1 MPAKTESKTDRLNNE
16 LEQIKFMLNSS
27 PKYLENYFDKLKN
40 DHLSALGGTATT
52 SFKEDEITK
61 KLDAYRIEF
70 LKKNV
75 FNNDEFKNEIIKM
88 IEIIELKIKNY
99 KETDFNTNNQDSDD
113 ECDDDEDDEDTDNDD
128 SDDDDDDGDDSD
140 EDEDDADDQDGE
152 DLKYKEI
159 KNLLQIEN
167 IKIKKN
173 LLSNRSF
180 ISLNKLNCKD
190 PFLLNGYESK
200 LIICLDECFCE
211 QSILSLKKK

>member
-1 MPAKTESKTDRLNNE
+1 MPTKTESKTDRLNNE
-16 LEQIKFMLNSS
+16 LEQIKFMFNSS
-27 PKYLENYFDKLKN
+27 QKYLQNYFDKLKN
-40 DHLSALGGTATT
+40 DHLSALGAES

-61 KLDAYRIEF
+61 KLDTYRIEC
-70 LKKNV
+70 LKKNE
-75 FNNDEFKNEIIKM
+75 FNNEEFKNEIQKM

-99 KETDFNTNNQDSDD
+99 KETDCNTNNQDSDD
-113 ECDDDEDDEDTDNDD
+113 ECDDNDEDTDNDD
-128 SDDDDDDGDDSD
+128 SDDDDEDDSD
-140 EDEDDADDQDGE
+140 EDEDDADDEDDEEE

-167 IKIKKN
+167 IKIKKKF
-173 LLSNRSF
+173 LSNRSF

>member
-1 MPAKTESKTDRLNNE
+1 MPTKTESKTDRLNNE
-16 LEQIKFMLNSS
+16 LEQIKFMFNSS
-27 PKYLENYFDKLKN
+27 QKYLENYFDKLKN
-40 DHLSALGGTATT
+40 DHLSALGAAS

-61 KLDAYRIEF
+61 KLDTYRIEC
-70 LKKNV
+70 LKKNE
-75 FNNDEFKNEIIKM
+75 FNNEEFKNEIQKM

-99 KETDFNTNNQDSDD
+99 KETDCNTNNQDSDD
-113 ECDDDEDDEDTDNDD
+113 ECDDNDEDEDTDNDD
-128 SDDDDDDGDDSD
+128 SDDDDDSD
-140 EDEDDADDQDGE
+140 EDEDDGDDEDEEE

-167 IKIKKN
+167 IKIKKKF
-173 LLSNRSF
+173 LSNRSF